1 MKQIQFFFSINP
13 ENIVI
18 STFLSAAEELKVNG
32 LAQNSKASKSSNRK
46 FENIKKDVIQV
57 PQTLN
62 NSIASDYDI
71 AEVSEPFS
79 SQSSSINIGAV
90 SSVSKDQFYHMYDD
104 ANVNEA
110 PEDNFSMIYDTS
122 TGRGKYRTAPVFG
135 GFRVLF
141 LGAFDSY
148 MTKIRDE
155 LGTMVMYE
163 CNACKKTM
171 RRKDHMKNHVQT
183 HFPQQEVNCQIC
195 GATCKN
201 IPSLKVHISA
211 KHRKGQSSSHV
222 DDTDSNPLATSPIT
236 ITDHLV

>member
-90 SSVSKDQFYHMYDD
+90 SSVSKDQFYQMYDD
-104 ANVNEA
+104 TNDV
-110 PEDNFSMIYDTS
+110 PEDNFSLIYDTS
-122 TGRGKYRTAPVFG
+122 TGKG
-135 GFRVLF
+135 
-141 LGAFDSY
+141 
-148 MTKIRDE
+148 E
-155 LGTMVMYE
+155 L
-163 CNACKKTM
+163 
-171 RRKDHMKNHVQT
+171 
-183 HFPQQEVNCQIC
+183 
-195 GATCKN
+195 
-201 IPSLKVHISA
+201 L
-211 KHRKGQSSSHV
+211 
-222 DDTDSNPLATSPIT
+222 
-236 ITDHLV
+236 

>member
-79 SQSSSINIGAV
+79 SQSSSINIV
-90 SSVSKDQFYHMYDD
+90 L
-104 ANVNEA
+104 
-110 PEDNFSMIYDTS
+110 
-122 TGRGKYRTAPVFG
+122 VFW
-135 GFRVLF
+135 
-141 LGAFDSY
+141 
-148 MTKIRDE
+148 
-155 LGTMVMYE
+155 
-163 CNACKKTM
+163 
-171 RRKDHMKNHVQT
+171 
-183 HFPQQEVNCQIC
+183 
-195 GATCKN
+195 
-201 IPSLKVHISA
+201 
-211 KHRKGQSSSHV
+211 
-222 DDTDSNPLATSPIT
+222 
-236 ITDHLV
+236 